1 MQWLDHIESLNPTC
15 KCEKIEYLLG
25 TALQGRFLYVNKN
38 PKNKNIQC
46 HLNQIVFVSLYLGR
60 HFFPDS
66 LGPNRAHF
74 AGRQDL
80 YAQS

>member
-1 MQWLDHIESLNPTC
+1 MQWLDYIESQNPTC

-38 PKNKNIQC
+38 AKNKNIQC
-46 HLNQIVFVSLYLGR
+46 HLNQTVFVGLYLGET
-60 HFFPDS
+60 FFPVS
-66 LGPNRAHF
+66 LGPKRDHF

-80 YAQS
+80 CAQS